1 MMSTSDVD
9 GDPFR
14 AEQTA
19 RLRHLLGG
27 RVVERTDPE
36 VLTTGVAA
44 GWADAESDPTLID
57 WPARQARAWIRF
69 AVVAGRPV
77 SPVPGAVVS
86 RGRGGLGRWGENR
99 MADALVVAGHAGVR
113 HVLLVERADGAG
125 WAMPGGAVEP
135 GETSLAAAARE
146 LAEETGLVI
155 DPALDAGP
163 PVWSASHLP
172 RWVPD
177 PRGTDEAW
185 AVTCVATASLGVVA
199 DLPEVVGGDDAA
211 RAAWVEA
218 RSYPAMVAAL
228 AFFCGGTVFAAHEGV
243 LRAALGAGPDRQ
255 DGPSGPVGY
264 DLAPVSVDESRCTF
278 GHPTCDQPARPGG
291 LVRRGGQ
298 VAGWGDPPADE
309 AGARAVRVVRKD
321 AVRARAH
328 RQTVS
333 DAWGA
338 VAAADAKASA
348 VLGAVAVLA
357 AAVALTRPTSGPAG
371 AWGLVVLG
379 ADLVAAAGGA
389 VAVLA
394 LLAALRPRGVAA
406 RHWLTRPADGVRA
419 RREEV
424 ARLAGL
430 IDAKHARV
438 RVAVVALAV
447 AVAGAVASAA
457 TALVAVVAAGGWPV

>member
-9 GDPFR
+9 GDPCR

-19 RLRHLLGG
+19 RLRYLLGAL
-27 RVVERTDPE
+27 VVGRTDPAVPGE
-36 VLTTGVAA
+36 GVEA
-44 GWADAESDPTLID
+44 GWADAGSDPTLID
-57 WPARQARAWIRF
+57 WPARQGAAMIPF
-69 AVVAGRPV
+69 DVVAGRPV

-86 RGRGGLGRWGENR
+86 RGRGGLGLWGENR
-99 MADALVVAGHAGVR
+99 VADALVVAGHAGAR
-113 HVLLVERADGAG
+113 HVLLLERADGTG
-125 WAMPGGAVEP
+125 WAMPGGAVGP
-135 GETSLAAAARE
+135 GETSLAAAARV
-146 LAEETGLVI
+146 LAEQTGLVI

-163 PVWSASHLP
+163 PVWSASGLP

-199 DLPEVVGGDDAA
+199 DLPEVVGGHGAA

-228 AFFCGGTVFAAHEGV
+228 AFFYPCGRVFAAHEGV

-255 DGPSGPVGY
+255 DGTSGPAGGPGDGPVGY
-264 DLAPVSVDESRCTF
+264 DLAPA
-278 GHPTCDQPARPGG
+278 PPASGSGPG
-291 LVRRGGQ
+291 
-298 VAGWGDPPADE
+298 VAPVPATDPPPE
-309 AGARAVRVVRKD
+309 AEGRARDARGRAVRDARKD

-333 DAWGA
+333 HAWAA

-357 AAVALTRPTSGPAG
+357 AAVALTRPTGGPAG

-430 IDAKHARV
+430 IDAKHRWV
-438 RVAVVALAV
+438 GVAVVALAV